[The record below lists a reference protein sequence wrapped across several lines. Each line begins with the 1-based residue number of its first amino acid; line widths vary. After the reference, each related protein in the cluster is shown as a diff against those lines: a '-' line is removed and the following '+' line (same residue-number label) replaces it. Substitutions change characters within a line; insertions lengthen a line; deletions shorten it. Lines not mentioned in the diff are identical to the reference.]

1 MEKYT
6 IQQIGE
12 TINRAKSIEKTFHLH
27 KRNETEIT
35 QQEIKDIT
43 KSFLEKADKNTRI
56 MIRALGI
63 DKYNTKDMV
72 KLKDLNDNLN
82 VLDEEE
88 FAQAKYYEGHVKD
101 VNKFRKFSQL
111 EFTIIKTRT

>member
-1 MEKYT
+1 MQNYKLE
-6 IQQIGE
+6 QIGD
-12 TINRAKSIEKTFHLH
+12 TKDKIRTIEKTFHLH

-43 KSFLEKADKNTRI
+43 KSFLEKADKNTKI

-63 DKYNTKDMV
+63 DKYNTKATV
-72 KLKDLNDNLN
+72 TLKDLNNNLN

-88 FAQAKYYEGHVKD
+88 FVQAKYYEGHVKD
-101 VNKFRKFSQL
+101 VNKFKKFSQL
-111 EFTIIKTRT
+111 EFTIIKTK

>member
-1 MEKYT
+1 MQKYT
-6 IQQIGE
+6 IQQLGE
-12 TINRAKSIEKTFHLH
+12 TKDKTRTIEKTFQLY
-27 KRNETEIT
+27 KRNNTEIT

-43 KSFLEKADKNTRI
+43 KSFLEKADKNTKI

-63 DKYNTKDMV
+63 DKYNTV
-72 KLKDLNDNLN
+72 GTVTLKDLNDNLN

-101 VNKFRKFSQL
+101 VNKFKKFSQL
-111 EFTIIKTRT
+111 EFIIIKTK